1 MNLAVVF
8 EWCRRV
14 AASCLAVQTLQA
26 YPSQHNGHATRHSCL
41 HYCSVAGLRVLLQL
55 LATSGRHRRS
65 KLCQRHVL
73 HRQPVDRD
81 CDPAHGLQ
89 LSCRRFATHLA
100 NVTGGFERRLGVLRD
115 GRSSDEPILHDSG
128 SGDSSALIAAPYPV
142 TALLYT
148 TSCQVTRESTID
160 HQVDPVF
167 CGARTLQRPFTAR
180 PTGWATR

>member
-1 MNLAVVF
+1 MSGAAV
-8 EWCRRV
+8 W
-14 AASCLAVQTLQA
+14 L
-26 YPSQHNGHATRHSCL
+26 
-41 HYCSVAGLRVLLQL
+41 L
-55 LATSGRHRRS
+55 LALPFRRS
-65 KLCQRHVL
+65 KHIRVSTMAMRPVIPAFITVVWMAFVFYFSYSQ

-100 NVTGGFERRLGVLRD
+100 YVTGGFERRLGVLRD